1 MTANN
6 QAWGSRLGL
15 ILAMAGNSVGLGNF
29 LRFPV
34 QAVEN
39 GGGAFLIPYL
49 VCFLLMGIPLLLVE
63 WSMGRLGGRHGHHS
77 SPFILKTIGKHQF
90 WAYLGVFGIF
100 TNIGVAAY
108 YCYIETWT
116 LSYFFHS
123 ISGSFTHLSQTEV
136 VQFFEGFINFESTD
150 FGIPGEAI
158 VIFVVCVLLNSF
170 ILSKGLKGV
179 ETIAKIGM
187 PLLIVFGAFLAI
199 KSLTLGSSAASP
211 LFPNA
216 NAWDGLNYLFT
227 PQYDSLWMPR
237 VWLAAAGQIFFTL
250 SVGMGTIHCYAAYL
264 KSREDIALNAV
275 SAGFTN
281 EFVEIVLGSLIVVP
295 LAAGYLGLD
304 WVKAN
309 IGFGVA
315 FQTMPFLFS
324 QWGPFLAAIAGVLWF
339 GLLFFAGIT
348 SSLAMGT
355 PWISFMRD
363 EYGWSQNKGA
373 YSFGLITL
381 VLGLP
386 CVLFYNYGVFEE
398 YDYWA
403 GTVSLVIFALAEIV
417 LFSWIYGL
425 KNGWKEINLGAQI
438 RIPIAYRFIIQYV
451 TPTFLIAVFLGAT
464 LTPTGNNWLAA
475 FAQLSD
481 GNGWPLDDLSL
492 IGKIAQWRI
501 HEQINSALDPA
512 LIEHLRLE
520 LWLRNG
526 ARVVLVGLF
535 TSLSILVYK
544 ASKRHKNL

>member
-1 MTANN
+1 MKSNN

-34 QAVEN
+34 QAIEN

-49 VCFLLMGIPLLLVE
+49 VCFLLMGIPLLWVE
-63 WSMGRLGGRHGHHS
+63 WAMGRLGGRHGHHS
-77 SPFILKTIGKHQF
+77 TPFILKTIGKRPF

-116 LSYFFHS
+116 ISYFFHS
-123 ISGSFTHLSQTEV
+123 IRGTFTSMSQGEV
-136 VQFFEGFINFESTD
+136 IQFFERYIGFETTFL
-150 FGIPGEAI
+150 GIPGEALFFF
-158 VIFVVCVLLNSF
+158 VICVLLNSL

-179 ETIAKIGM
+179 ETVAKIGM
-187 PLLIVFGAFLAI
+187 PLLILFGIFLAL
-199 KSLTLGSSAASP
+199 KSLTLGTSAASP

-227 PQYDSLWMPR
+227 PQYDSLWRPK

-250 SVGMGTIHCYAAYL
+250 SVGMGTIQCYASYL
-264 KSREDIALNAV
+264 KSREDIALNSV

-324 QWGPFLAAIAGVLWF
+324 QWGPFLAALAGVMWF

-355 PWISFMRD
+355 PWIGFMRD
-363 EYGWSQNKGA
+363 EYGWSQTKGA
-373 YSFGLITL
+373 YSFGLLTFL
-381 VLGLP
+381 LGLP
-386 CVLFYNYGVFEE
+386 CVLFYQYGVFEE
-398 YDYWA
+398 FDYWA
-403 GTVSLVIFALAEIV
+403 GTVSLVIFALMEMI
-417 LFSWIYGL
+417 LFSWVYGMQ
-425 KNGWKEINLGAQI
+425 NGWKEIMIGAQLK
-438 RIPIAYRFIIQYV
+438 IPSFYRFIIKWV
-451 TPTFLIAVFLGAT
+451 TPGLLILVFLGS
-464 LTPTGNNWLAA
+464 LFTPVDNNWIEGVNGL
-475 FAQLSD
+475 FN
-481 GNGWPLDDLSL
+481 GNGWPLDHSSL
-492 IGKIAQWRI
+492 IGQVFQLRIREQMALSDDPILTIALEKEFWFRI
-501 HEQINSALDPA
+501 
-512 LIEHLRLE
+512 
-520 LWLRNG
+520 G
-526 ARVVLVGLF
+526 ARCLLVGLF
-535 TSLSILVYK
+535 AGITFLVYR
-544 ASKRHKNL
+544 ASKKRRND